1 MFHILVETGVHLLN
15 YLEEPCSCESARPR
29 RSHAQATR
37 PSCDVRA
44 PNTTFQRLNHPEA
57 PRHQARQSRCRCP
70 SLNHCTLKVTRTSH
84 WCHCHR
90 TCRNCYVRN
99 SFTPALVFY
108 DAHTRLTQCKRPLHV
123 QTCDT
128 LDETRWTRERRR
140 VFNRTHITLEL
151 G

>member
-29 RSHAQATR
+29 RSHAQGRAA
-37 PSCDVRA
+37 SAQHDV
-44 PNTTFQRLNHPEA
+44 PTSQPPKH
-57 PRHQARQSRCRCP
+57 HQARQSRCRCP
-70 SLNHCTLKVTRTSH
+70 SLNQCTLKVNTLHEHRTGA
-84 WCHCHR
+84 R